1 MDKQLLDK
9 NILDPAITATAK
21 CPACN
26 EVVLYERQ
34 QCPYCG
40 IKLDWEK
47 LWNSVMDN
55 FAIDQAISSANT
67 IRTFNPAAVMF
78 MLFPAINLYLNATGL
93 PIKYD
98 VMFTVLCIVS
108 LGVVGKWFWKHGQW
122 PSPEPEYRAAKK
134 AMRKSLALWLAVNL
148 MNVVFQVATNSLL
161 KQ

>member
-1 MDKQLLDK
+1 MNRGLLDK
-9 NILDPAITATAK
+9 NILEPDVTVTAK

-26 EVVLYERQ
+26 EVVLYGRQ

-40 IKLDWEK
+40 ARLDWEK
-47 LWNSVMDN
+47 MWSSVRSS

-78 MLFPAINLYLNATGL
+78 LLMPPLNLLLNVSGS

-98 VMFTVLCIVS
+98 VVFTILCLLS
-108 LGVVGKWFWKHGQW
+108 LAVAGRWFLKHGLW
-122 PSPEPEYRAAKK
+122 PMQEPEYKAAKR

-148 MNVVFQVATNSLL
+148 LNVIFLVITHRLL